1 MMASILFPRAVS
13 PRRCA
18 HGRSGAT
25 QVSRWRTA
33 PAPSF
38 GGQLYLSSIASRRM
52 GQGRFCSLAG
62 LASFLSS
69 VGFLFWLT
77 LACGPP

>member
-1 MMASILFPRAVS
+1 MMASIEFLRAVS
-13 PRRCA
+13 PRRRA

-25 QVSRWRTA
+25 VSRWRTA
-33 PAPSF
+33 PANSV

-62 LASFLSS
+62 LASLLSS

-77 LACGPP
+77 LASGPP

>member
-1 MMASILFPRAVS
+1 MMASFEFPHAVS
-13 PRRCA
+13 PRRRA

-38 GGQLYLSSIASRRM
+38 GGQLFLSSIASRRM
-52 GQGRFCSLAG
+52 GQGRVCSLAG
-62 LASFLSS
+62 LAAALSS

-77 LACGPP
+77 LASGPP